1 MCLYNPLK
9 QNNEPQ
15 VQLQLP
21 WKGGGWAYFLQLGL
35 AVYFILSHITMTDTL
50 IFAILLWKQ

>member
-1 MCLYNPLK
+1 MRLYNPLK

-21 WKGGGWAYFLQLGL
+21 WKGGYFLQLGL
-35 AVYFILSHITMTDTL
+35 AVYFMLSHITMTDTL
-50 IFAILLWKQ
+50 ICAILLWKQ

>member
-21 WKGGGWAYFLQLGL
+21 WKGGWAYFLQLGL

-50 IFAILLWKQ
+50 ICAILLWKQ